1 MVRVAGDAPVTPG
14 GPGGGNVRGR
24 WTLIAIAAVVAAPVL
39 LSYALYYFAPP
50 DRFANYGE
58 LLPTTAF
65 PGVGGTRL
73 DGAPFDLA
81 SLRGR
86 WVLVVAAPAAC
97 DDACAKTLYAT
108 RQARTIQGRES
119 ERVVRVLLASGD
131 AVPDA
136 ALLAQHPDLVVARV
150 SAGIGGSLPRGP
162 GAIHLVDPLGNQ
174 VLAWPPAPDVKAMA
188 KDIGRLLKASRIG

>member
-1 MVRVAGDAPVTPG
+1 MTPSG
-14 GPGGGNVRGR
+14 TGGGSMRGR
-24 WTLIAIAAVVAAPVL
+24 RTLIAIAAVVAAPVL
-39 LSYALYYFAPP
+39 LSYAFYYFAPP

-58 LLPTTAF
+58 LLPTTPF
-65 PGVGGTRL
+65 PGVAGTRL

-97 DDACAKTLYAT
+97 DVACANALYAT

-119 ERVVRVLLASGD
+119 ERVVRVLLSGD
-131 AVPDA
+131 AAPDA

-150 SAGIGGSLPRGP
+150 SAGMGGSLPRGP
-162 GAIHLVDPLGNQ
+162 GAIHLVDPLGHQ